1 MNVNNAATK
10 TKLIIV
16 HDAAAKTCVAQ
27 WEQQWNQWKRGSSLV
42 EWHEKYVTDDFS
54 CIKSFKKSW
63 QHYCICCATP
73 KSSSSNCKFVLLPIL
88 QTLFWNN
95 DSIINIMSLPVF
107 YYIQSCP
114 ISVYFCLFIVIVKTS
129 CHCLIK
135 LAFFS
140 FPWIIF

>member
-16 HDAAAKTCVAQ
+16 PDAAAKTCVAQ

-63 QHYCICCATP
+63 QHYCLCCATP
-73 KSSSSNCKFVLLPIL
+73 KSSSSNCKFVLFPIL
-88 QTLFWNN
+88 QKRFWNN

-107 YYIQSCP
+107 YYIPSCP
-114 ISVYFCLFIVIVKTS
+114 MSVYFCLFLVIVKTS
-129 CHCLIK
+129 LSYK
-135 LAFFS
+135 TSFFS
-140 FPWIIF
+140 SFSWILF